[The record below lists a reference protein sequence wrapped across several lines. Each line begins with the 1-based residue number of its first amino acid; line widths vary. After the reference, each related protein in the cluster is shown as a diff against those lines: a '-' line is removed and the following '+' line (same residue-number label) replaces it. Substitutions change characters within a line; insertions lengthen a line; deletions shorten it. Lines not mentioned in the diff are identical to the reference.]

1 MKNKLPQILFSIAR
15 RIDLSISKHVKVK
28 NSQCHWYCKPGARL
42 ADALRIIGNK
52 IWKDVK

>member
-1 MKNKLPQILFSIAR
+1 MKNKLPQILFSIAK

-42 ADALRIIGNK
+42 ADALRIVGNK